1 MEDSGLEENTYNHEY
16 IWIEDCYFHDITD
29 KDEPI
34 GGGRNGR
41 PVTPDLIYGMGVS
54 ICGADALEGEHC
66 FRILLLRNVNLI
78 VVMWELK

>member
-1 MEDSGLEENTYNHEY
+1 MNDAGYKIKGLEVSDCYGGIVVWEENTYNHEY

-41 PVTPDLIYGMGVS
+41 PVTPDLI
-54 ICGADALEGEHC
+54 
-66 FRILLLRNVNLI
+66 
-78 VVMWELK
+78 